1 MGVRRGPQ
9 SHGLHV
15 RRYFVE
21 DPHPFSTE
29 PPSPLRGHSPG
40 FLEGG
45 VCEWWCG
52 IQIQKKQ
59 VSEGEVYQFPAVTQ
73 SLTFPHP
80 LLPSGAEGGDTERRT
95 SCAVAQGTLLPW
107 RGASLSS
114 PGRQWELWV
123 IQIREIPA
131 LDLISFLS
139 EPQFPHLSK
148 RLSEN
153 WSEG

>member
-1 MGVRRGPQ
+1 MGVRRGLQ
-9 SHGLHV
+9 SHGLHI

-29 PPSPLRGHSPG
+29 PQSPLRGHSPDS
-40 FLEGG
+40 LEGG

-52 IQIQKKQ
+52 IQIQKKR
-59 VSEGEVYQFPAVTQ
+59 VSEGEVYQFPAVTPKFA
-73 SLTFPHP
+73 FPT
-80 LLPSGAEGGDTERRT
+80 PSATVWAEGGDTERRT
-95 SCAVAQGTLLPW
+95 SCAVAQGTHPSW
-107 RGASLSS
+107 VASLSS

-139 EPQFPHLSK
+139 EPQFPHV
-148 RLSEN
+148 
-153 WSEG
+153 